1 MNHLIVTNV
10 EIYKAVADEA
20 YEEMVQLARTGRR
33 TKPDGSAGWI
43 LTYDPTH
50 ASFKKAMISLVFTGM
65 WLESLVHLVIIRKFG
80 ETKFK
85 EYDFKAYEEKL
96 RLLGIT
102 DKELLDSVSRFRAVR
117 KFSLVHEK
125 AHFDDGEIK
134 TAQSEAENAH
144 QMLHAIHTRISN
156 ELG

>member
-10 EIYKAVADEA
+10 DIYKAVADEA
-20 YEEMVQLARTGRR
+20 YDEMVLLAEAGRR
-33 TKPDGSAGWI
+33 PKPDRNAGWI

-50 ASFKKAMISLVFTGM
+50 ASFKKAMISLIFTGM
-65 WLESLVHLVIIRKFG
+65 WLEALMHLLIIRKFG

-85 EYDFKAYEEKL
+85 EYDFKVYEEKL
-96 RLLGIT
+96 KLLGIT
-102 DKELLDSVSRFRAVR
+102 DEALLGSVSRFRAIR
-117 KFSLVHEK
+117 KALVHEK

-144 QMLHAIHTRISN
+144 QWSHAIHAQISK
-156 ELG
+156 EMG

>member
-10 EIYKAVADEA
+10 AIYKAVADEA
-20 YEEMVQLARTGRR
+20 YGEMVGLLETGRR
-33 TKPDGSAGWI
+33 PKPDGSAGWI

-65 WLESLVHLVIIRKFG
+65 WLEALMHLLIVRKFG
-80 ETKFK
+80 EVKFN

-96 RLLGIT
+96 KLLGIT
-102 DKELLDSVSRFRAVR
+102 NKELLESVSRFRAVR
-117 KFSLVHEK
+117 KALVHEK

-134 TAQSEAENAH
+134 TAQSEADNAH
-144 QMLHAIHTRISN
+144 QMLHAIYAQISD